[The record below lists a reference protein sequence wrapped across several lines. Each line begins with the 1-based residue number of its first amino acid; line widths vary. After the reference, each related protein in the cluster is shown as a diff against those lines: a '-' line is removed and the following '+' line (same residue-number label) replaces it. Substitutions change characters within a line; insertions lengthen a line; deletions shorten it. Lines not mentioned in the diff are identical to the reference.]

1 MKLGG
6 KWGKPRKNA
15 YDDVGSSGDVI
26 GFFGRAVVGELYGV
40 FAGWPVTTMMT
51 MMTMMPS

>member
-1 MKLGG
+1 VKLGG